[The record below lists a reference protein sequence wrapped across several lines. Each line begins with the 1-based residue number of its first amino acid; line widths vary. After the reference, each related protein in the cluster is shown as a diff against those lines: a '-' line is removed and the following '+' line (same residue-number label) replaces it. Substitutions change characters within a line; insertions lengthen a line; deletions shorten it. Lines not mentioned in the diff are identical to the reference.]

1 MEFQSSLQKLQRSP
15 YSTIPLSLEL
25 RRQPPGL
32 FQILTRGPWPWGKEQ
47 REDGRPNPA
56 TVSAGGEGG
65 GAWEVKKAKAHLWVA
80 LELERRAGDGVSTA
94 SGGDWSSA
102 TAAG

>member
-1 MEFQSSLQKLQRSP
+1 M
-15 YSTIPLSLEL
+15 T
-25 RRQPPGL
+25 
-32 FQILTRGPWPWGKEQ
+32 
-47 REDGRPNPA
+47 
-56 TVSAGGEGG
+56 AGGEGG

-102 TAAG
+102 TAAGWFPWGLGEEKRSRSGARTRQSYWWGL

>member
-1 MEFQSSLQKLQRSP
+1 
-15 YSTIPLSLEL
+15 
-25 RRQPPGL
+25 
-32 FQILTRGPWPWGKEQ
+32 
-47 REDGRPNPA
+47 
-56 TVSAGGEGG
+56 VSAGGEGG

-102 TAAG
+102 TAAGKFPWGLGEKKGLGSCDWMRHS

>member
-1 MEFQSSLQKLQRSP
+1 
-15 YSTIPLSLEL
+15 
-25 RRQPPGL
+25 
-32 FQILTRGPWPWGKEQ
+32 
-47 REDGRPNPA
+47 
-56 TVSAGGEGG
+56 VSAGGEGG